1 MPEPK
6 PFSLLVVPDDEPPVL
21 AGTPLEER
29 SRALADQVEWHFTRP
44 VSEADTIARI
54 KDSEAIINIRSSV
67 QFTRNVLAACPR
79 LKLLSVWGTGVDHV
93 DLAAAAELGI
103 TVANTPGYGAPYV
116 SEHALALAMAV
127 SRRIVENDRRIREG
141 GWTAGFVDEL
151 YNKTLGVVGA
161 GAIGRRMIQLGQG
174 IGMKVIAWTFNPTAQ
189 RAAEYGVPFVPLE
202 ELLTRSDV
210 VSLHV
215 ALTPETVGFIGREQ
229 LALMKPNAILVNVAR
244 GAVVDEKALLETLQ
258 AGKIAGAGLDVF
270 ETEPLPHGH
279 PFAKLDN
286 VVLSPHVGGMA
297 YNGTMRGLEMSIEN
311 LEAFAAGS
319 PVNVVNVVNAVNVV
333 TGGTAPSQ

>member
-44 VSEADTIARI
+44 GSEAETIARI

-67 QFTRNVLAACPR
+67 QFTRNVLTACPR

-141 GWTAGFVDEL
+141 GWTAGFIDEL

-215 ALTPETVGFIGREQ
+215 ALTPQTVGFIGREQ

-244 GAVVDEKALLETLQ
+244 GAVVDEKALLEILQ

-319 PVNVVNVVNAVNVV
+319 PVNVVNVVNVVN
-333 TGGTAPSQ
+333 GGTAPSQ

>member
-67 QFTRNVLAACPR
+67 QFTRNVLTACPR

-141 GWTAGFVDEL
+141 GWTAGFIDEL

-215 ALTPETVGFIGREQ
+215 ALTPQTVGFIGREQ

-270 ETEPLPHGH
+270 ETEPLPHDH

-319 PVNVVNVVNAVNVV
+319 PVNVVNVVNV
-333 TGGTAPSQ
+333 GTAPSQ

>member
-29 SRALADQVEWHFTRP
+29 SRALTDQVEWHFTRP
-44 VSEADTIARI
+44 GSEAETIARI

-67 QFTRNVLAACPR
+67 QFTRNVLTACPR

-215 ALTPETVGFIGREQ
+215 ALTPQTVGFIGREQ

-244 GAVVDEKALLETLQ
+244 GAVVDEEALLETLQ
-258 AGKIAGAGLDVF
+258 AGKIAGPGWTSSKPNPCL
-270 ETEPLPHGH
+270 TIIPLR
-279 PFAKLDN
+279 
-286 VVLSPHVGGMA
+286 SW
-297 YNGTMRGLEMSIEN
+297 T
-311 LEAFAAGS
+311 
-319 PVNVVNVVNAVNVV
+319 
-333 TGGTAPSQ
+333 T